1 MDTSLRLL
9 RMVWGAL
16 LFSIAMYIVIG
27 ELEGR
32 NRGGVDTRMFQAIAL
47 LGVVTVAM
55 IFAVRRFMVFRAQEM
70 LASAPADAAA
80 LLRWRGGCIVT
91 LALCEAV
98 ALYGFVLRM
107 QGFTLSQVAPFYIGG
122 LLLMIYFV
130 PRRPASNDLGAS
142 ASTVG

>member
-1 MDTSLRLL
+1 MDTSVRLL

-16 LFSIAMYIVIG
+16 LFSIVMYVVIG
-27 ELEGR
+27 ELSGR
-32 NRGGVDTRMFQAIAL
+32 SHGGVDARMFQAIAL
-47 LGVVTVAM
+47 LAVITVAM
-55 IFAVRRFMVFRAQEM
+55 IFAVRRFMVIRAQEM
-70 LASAPADAAA
+70 LVSAPGDAAA
-80 LLRWRGGCIVT
+80 LLRWRGGSIVT

-130 PRRPASNDLGAS
+130 PRRPASNALGAS
-142 ASTVG
+142 ASTLG